1 MQTVSASIG
10 IERHNPP
17 IVEQPYQSTWPIGLS
32 SRVKC
37 HASQVTLGSLTTRDL
52 LFDRPVISY
61 FYPPLAHKGSV
72 RMPVCLF
79 GYSAL
84 ILKLTAI
91 DDIRKKARNPHAC
104 QSCLAHET
112 AR

>member
-52 LFDRPVISY
+52 LFYRPSSLTSLHRW
-61 FYPPLAHKGSV
+61 LAKVPSECQCV
-72 RMPVCLF
+72 F
-79 GYSAL
+79 S
-84 ILKLTAI
+84 
-91 DDIRKKARNPHAC
+91 DI
-104 QSCLAHET
+104 AH
-112 AR
+112 